1 MLVSQTETSFNFIFV
16 TYTEGNQK
24 RRWTLPPKAF
34 LVLEVVTLESGKH
47 PALRGMYQ
55 GLGFLWMS
63 VNYVSQVNMIE
74 GMYVNLNLIIRS

>member
-55 GLGFLWMS
+55 G
-63 VNYVSQVNMIE
+63 
-74 GMYVNLNLIIRS
+74 IRVPVDVCKLCKPSEHD